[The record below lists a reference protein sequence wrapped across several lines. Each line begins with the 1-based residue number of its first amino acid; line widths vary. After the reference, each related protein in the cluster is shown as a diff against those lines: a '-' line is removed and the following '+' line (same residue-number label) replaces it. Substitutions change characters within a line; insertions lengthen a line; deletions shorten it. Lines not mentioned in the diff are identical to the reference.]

1 MFSYDRRCSLTKLSF
16 CLVVFSLLHTNPSAV
31 RVLQKRLNVYRMC
44 SLTIEGVLLQIEVRC
59 EFCKRDYVLKGKELE
74 DAYDQAQASAAE
86 SKSDE

>member
-1 MFSYDRRCSLTKLSF
+1 
-16 CLVVFSLLHTNPSAV
+16 
-31 RVLQKRLNVYRMC
+31 MC

>member
-1 MFSYDRRCSLTKLSF
+1 MEK
-16 CLVVFSLLHTNPSAV
+16 
-31 RVLQKRLNVYRMC
+31 VYRTVALVPKPEMQEI
-44 SLTIEGVLLQIEVRC
+44 LADKGQIEVRC